1 MTEVGDLIKNL
12 VDQKPSEFASTFDQL
27 IKDRISQKVADKKVE
42 LSSTL
47 FGSPEAVDDEQQNQ
61 ETEDDDATGGNQ
73 ETETDSN

>member
-1 MTEVGDLIKNL
+1 MTETGDLIKNL
-12 VDQKPSEFASTFDQL
+12 VDQKPNEFASTFDQL
-27 IKDRISQKVADKKVE
+27 VKDRISQKVADTKVQ

-47 FGSPEAVDDEQQNQ
+47 FGSPEAVDDEQNQ